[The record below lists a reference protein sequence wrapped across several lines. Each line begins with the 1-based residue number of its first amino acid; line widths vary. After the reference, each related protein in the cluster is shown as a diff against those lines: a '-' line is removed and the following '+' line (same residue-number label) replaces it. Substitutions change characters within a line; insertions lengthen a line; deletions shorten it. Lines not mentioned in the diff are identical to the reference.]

1 MRREFYVVYLNL
13 LRSVL
18 TELLTVKVPIWTA
31 LILAIAL
38 AYYVTR
44 PQPQPQTVIEYREV
58 PAPPVTSTLPPE
70 RITVYQKVTEL
81 RTDTIYVPMNYTR
94 YQLWKPNEVQ
104 QRDNSIVVRSY
115 DLDTST
121 YRDYQYKPLQAK
133 FGVNL
138 NVSAMSSVFS
148 YQPILEVEGSARYR
162 RVAIV
167 GRVGIGEEPYVIGG
181 VRYVIK

>member
-1 MRREFYVVYLNL
+1 MHYLTL
-13 LRSVL
+13 FKSVL
-18 TELLTVKVPIWTA
+18 TAILTAKVPVWSA

-44 PQPQPQTVIEYREV
+44 PEPQPQTVIEYREIQ
-58 PAPPVTSTLPPE
+58 APPVTTTLQPE
-70 RITVYQKVTEL
+70 RITVYQQVTEL
-81 RTDTIYVPMNYTR
+81 RTDTIYVPVNYTR
-94 YQLWKPNEVQ
+94 YQLWKPSEVQ

-115 DLDTST
+115 DIDTST
-121 YRDYQYKPLQAK
+121 YRDYQYKPAQPK

-138 NVSAMSSVFS
+138 SVSAMSSVLS
-148 YQPILEVEGSARYR
+148 YEPILEVEALARYR

-167 GRVGIGEEPYVIGG
+167 GRVGISDEPYVIGG

>member
-1 MRREFYVVYLNL
+1 
-13 LRSVL
+13 
-18 TELLTVKVPIWTA
+18 VP
-31 LILAIAL
+31 
-38 AYYVTR
+38 V
-44 PQPQPQTVIEYREV
+44 
-58 PAPPVTSTLPPE
+58 
-70 RITVYQKVTEL
+70 
-81 RTDTIYVPMNYTR
+81 NYTR

-138 NVSAMSSVFS
+138 NVSAMSSVFT
-148 YQPILEVEGSARYR
+148 YQPILEVEGSSRYR

-167 GRVGIGEEPYVIGG
+167 GRVGIGEEPYVMQDLNLHG
-181 VRYVIK
+181 VPVRDKFRHLTRNYAGFQCPYASNSATLVQYVKVTRCRIPTCIS